1 MVEAFFK
8 ILKRSV
14 AGNALKRIF
23 LRLNG
28 KGEMAVDEIAQEEVV
43 EANANDGTFFMA
55 YSTWMQYFT
64 HFFAGIGRCLFVG
77 GKWSGLDCVD
87 L

>member
-1 MVEAFFK
+1 M
-8 ILKRSV
+8 LKRFV
-14 AGNALKRIF
+14 GGNAHKRIF

-28 KGEMAVDEIAQEEVV
+28 KGEMAVDEISQEEVV

-64 HFFAGIGRCLFVG
+64 HFFAGIGVFQTRALML
-77 GKWSGLDCVD
+77 W
-87 L
+87 